1 MYDCTPHLAYF
12 VNKFAGKERDAE
24 SNLDYFGARHYA
36 SSLGRFMTPDDGSDQ
51 DARDPQG
58 WNLYSYVRNNPLNST
73 DPSGH
78 SHCVQTDNQG
88 TLHCYADKEWDRMQ
102 QAQEIQK
109 EMQMRM
115 YADIVGQSFGH
126 ARNMLAF
133 SQYIDRH
140 NGLAVVGGYSLVAG
154 FAFSTAEQSIADVL
168 EAEGSEVVPL
178 DVVPGEVSPDALVN
192 GVKTEFKTVTVAGPN
207 TLKNQI
213 QDGLKQAPNVVV
225 DVRGTSITKAQAL
238 QQVQRVEGNMG
249 SVQGRVTILTNEG
262 AVKH

>member
-1 MYDCTPHLAYF
+1 M
-12 VNKFAGKERDAE
+12 
-24 SNLDYFGARHYA
+24 
-36 SSLGRFMTPDDGSDQ
+36 
-51 DARDPQG
+51 
-58 WNLYSYVRNNPLNST
+58 
-73 DPSGH
+73 
-78 SHCVQTDNQG
+78 
-88 TLHCYADKEWDRMQ
+88 
-102 QAQEIQK
+102 
-109 EMQMRM
+109 
-115 YADIVGQSFGH
+115 
-126 ARNMLAF
+126 
-133 SQYIDRH
+133 
-140 NGLAVVGGYSLVAG
+140 
-154 FAFSTAEQSIADVL
+154 L